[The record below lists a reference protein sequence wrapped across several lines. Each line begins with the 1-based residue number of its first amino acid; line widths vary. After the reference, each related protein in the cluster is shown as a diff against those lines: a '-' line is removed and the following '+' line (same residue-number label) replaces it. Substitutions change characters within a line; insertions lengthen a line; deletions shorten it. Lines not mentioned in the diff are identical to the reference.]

1 MCKMIIGIS
10 WIRYC
15 IFAVGKFCLFKN
27 NNKKGYNYAKTFL
40 SFLLASIF
48 YSYAT
53 LAQNASA
60 KNPVVHADVPDMS
73 MIRVGDTYYMSSTTM
88 HMAPG
93 VPIMKSKDLVNW
105 ELVSYCYDIL
115 ADVDALNL
123 NNGKNAYGSGT
134 WASCI
139 RYHNN
144 MYYVTTFAGTTGKT
158 YIYTTK
164 DIEKGPWK
172 AISFNPSYHDHSV
185 FFDDDGRIY
194 IIWGGGKLHIAELK
208 PDLSGIKEGT
218 ERIFIE
224 NASAPS
230 GDNVGLPAEGSQ
242 LFKVNGKYYLF
253 NITWPKGG
261 MRTVVIHRAD
271 NINGPWEGR
280 VALQDKGVAQ
290 GGLIDTPDGRWFA
303 YLFRDNGSVGRIP
316 YLVPVKWEDG
326 WPVLGING
334 KVPETLDLP
343 ASKGLIP
350 GIVASDEF
358 TRKKKDAA
366 LPLVWQWNHNPDNSL
381 WSVSER
387 KGYLRLKTGRIDT
400 DFLSARN
407 TLTQRTIGPVCS
419 GTTSMDV
426 SDMREGDF
434 AGLALLQKK
443 YGWIGVK
450 YENGVKKI
458 VMVSAQTDKPEE
470 VESLPLNQNTVFL
483 KAECDFTDKK
493 DIADFYYSL
502 DGKKWT
508 KIGSQL
514 KMAYTLPHFMGYRF
528 GLFNYATKTPGGY
541 VDFDYFRISD
551 SK

>member
-1 MCKMIIGIS
+1 M
-10 WIRYC
+10 
-15 IFAVGKFCLFKN
+15 
-27 NNKKGYNYAKTFL
+27 
-40 SFLLASIF
+40 
-48 YSYAT
+48 
-53 LAQNASA
+53 
-60 KNPVVHADVPDMS
+60 
-73 MIRVGDTYYMSSTTM
+73 
-88 HMAPG
+88 
-93 VPIMKSKDLVNW
+93 
-105 ELVSYCYDIL
+105 
-115 ADVDALNL
+115 
-123 NNGKNAYGSGT
+123 
-134 WASCI
+134 
-139 RYHNN
+139 
-144 MYYVTTFAGTTGKT
+144 
-158 YIYTTK
+158 
-164 DIEKGPWK
+164 
-172 AISFNPSYHDHSV
+172 
-185 FFDDDGRIY
+185 
-194 IIWGGGKLHIAELK
+194 
-208 PDLSGIKEGT
+208 
-218 ERIFIE
+218 
-224 NASAPS
+224 
-230 GDNVGLPAEGSQ
+230 
-242 LFKVNGKYYLF
+242 
-253 NITWPKGG
+253 
-261 MRTVVIHRAD
+261 VIHRAD

-450 YENGVKKI
+450 YENRVKKI

-502 DGKKWT
+502 DGKWT

-514 KMAYTLPHFMGYRF
+514 KMAYTLHILWDTVSDYSIMLPRLPEVC
-528 GLFNYATKTPGGY
+528 GL
-541 VDFDYFRISD
+541 
-551 SK
+551 

>member
-1 MCKMIIGIS
+1 M
-10 WIRYC
+10 
-15 IFAVGKFCLFKN
+15 F
-27 NNKKGYNYAKTFL
+27 
-40 SFLLASIF
+40 
-48 YSYAT
+48 
-53 LAQNASA
+53 
-60 KNPVVHADVPDMS
+60 
-73 MIRVGDTYYMSSTTM
+73 
-88 HMAPG
+88 
-93 VPIMKSKDLVNW
+93 
-105 ELVSYCYDIL
+105 
-115 ADVDALNL
+115 
-123 NNGKNAYGSGT
+123 
-134 WASCI
+134 
-139 RYHNN
+139 
-144 MYYVTTFAGTTGKT
+144 
-158 YIYTTK
+158 
-164 DIEKGPWK
+164 
-172 AISFNPSYHDHSV
+172 
-185 FFDDDGRIY
+185 
-194 IIWGGGKLHIAELK
+194 
-208 PDLSGIKEGT
+208 
-218 ERIFIE
+218 
-224 NASAPS
+224 
-230 GDNVGLPAEGSQ
+230 GLPAEGSQ

>member
-1 MCKMIIGIS
+1 M
-10 WIRYC
+10 
-15 IFAVGKFCLFKN
+15 
-27 NNKKGYNYAKTFL
+27 T
-40 SFLLASIF
+40 
-48 YSYAT
+48 
-53 LAQNASA
+53 
-60 KNPVVHADVPDMS
+60 
-73 MIRVGDTYYMSSTTM
+73 
-88 HMAPG
+88 
-93 VPIMKSKDLVNW
+93 
-105 ELVSYCYDIL
+105 
-115 ADVDALNL
+115 
-123 NNGKNAYGSGT
+123 
-134 WASCI
+134 
-139 RYHNN
+139 
-144 MYYVTTFAGTTGKT
+144 
-158 YIYTTK
+158 
-164 DIEKGPWK
+164 
-172 AISFNPSYHDHSV
+172 
-185 FFDDDGRIY
+185 
-194 IIWGGGKLHIAELK
+194 
-208 PDLSGIKEGT
+208 IK
-218 ERIFIE
+218 
-224 NASAPS
+224 
-230 GDNVGLPAEGSQ
+230 
-242 LFKVNGKYYLF
+242 
-253 NITWPKGG
+253 
-261 MRTVVIHRAD
+261 
-271 NINGPWEGR
+271 

-326 WPVLGING
+326 LPFLGING